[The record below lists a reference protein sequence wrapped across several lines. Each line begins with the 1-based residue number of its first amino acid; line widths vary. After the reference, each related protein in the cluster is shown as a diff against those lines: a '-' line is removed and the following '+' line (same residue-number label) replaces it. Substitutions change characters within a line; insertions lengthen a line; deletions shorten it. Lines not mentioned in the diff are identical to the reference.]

1 MIGNN
6 ASAQKL
12 ATTFS
17 ALGDPRRL
25 AILARLQ
32 EEDSMSITSLC
43 DGMDVSR
50 QAVSKH
56 LKTLSAAQLVSVEKS
71 GRETLYN
78 LRHSRIEEA
87 KAFLVQVG
95 KKWDSALE
103 RLKSHL
109 E

>member
-1 MIGNN
+1 MIENN
-6 ASAQKL
+6 ASAQKI
-12 ATTFS
+12 AATFS

-32 EEDSMSITSLC
+32 DEDLMSITSLC

-56 LKTLSAAQLVSVEKS
+56 LKTLSEAQLVSVERS
-71 GRETLYN
+71 GRETLYS
-78 LRHSRIEEA
+78 LQLSRIEA
-87 KAFLVQVG
+87 ANAFLVQVG